1 MRSGRRLTML
11 ILWTLVAA
19 SAGSNLLTAPGSPG

>member
-1 MRSGRRLTML
+1 ML